1 MPASS
6 PAGRRVVV
14 TGFGAVTPLGLTAAA
29 SWEAAV
35 AGQSGA
41 AAITRFD
48 ASAHDTRFACELKG
62 FDPLNYVDRKLA
74 KRMDVFAQ
82 YAMAAANE
90 AIAHA
95 GLDTATL
102 TDAQRARIGVMIGSG
117 QGGME
122 TFQHQAVTWHT
133 SGPGR
138 LSPFFVPMIICD
150 IAGAWVAMQH
160 GLRGPNHA
168 VVSAC
173 ATGNDNLM
181 SALDSIRAGRADI
194 ILAGGA
200 ECAITPLGVGGFGAA
215 RALSTRNDDPT
226 RASRPFDTGRDG
238 FVIGEGAGVLVLE
251 SLESAES
258 RGATIHAE
266 LLAVGAACD
275 AYHLTAPHPDGVGAR
290 LAMEGAFTESRLM
303 PTDVDTINMHATST
317 GLGDVAE
324 CSAVRAVFG
333 DHADVATAT
342 ATKSMTGHM
351 LGAAGAVEGIF
362 SVLSIVH
369 DLVPPVINLDD
380 PDPAC
385 VVRVAAN
392 RAEARPV
399 RVAISNA
406 FGFGGHNT
414 CAVFAE
420 RAVGDAL

>member
-1 MPASS
+1 MARSQNML
-6 PAGRRVVV
+6 RRVVV
-14 TGFGAVTPLGLTAAA
+14 TGFGAVTPLGLTAAD

-35 AGQSGA
+35 RGISGA
-41 AAITRFD
+41 APITRFD
-48 ASAHDTRFACELKG
+48 ASGHSTQFACELKG
-62 FDPLNYVDRKLA
+62 FDPLNYIDRKLA
-74 KRMDVFAQ
+74 RRMDAYSH
-82 YAMAAANE
+82 YAVAAANE
-90 AIAHA
+90 AIRHA
-95 GLDTATL
+95 QLDTSTL
-102 TDAQRARIGVMIGSG
+102 TDAQRARIGVIIGSG

-122 TFQHQAVTWHT
+122 TFQNQAVTWHT

-150 IAGAWVAMQH
+150 IAGAWVAMEH

-173 ATGNDNLM
+173 ATGNDCLM

-215 RALSTRNDDPT
+215 RALSTRNDDPV
-226 RASRPFDTGRDG
+226 RASRPFDTERDG

-251 SLESAES
+251 SLESAEA
-258 RGATIHAE
+258 RGATIYAE

-275 AYHLTAPHPDGVGAR
+275 AHHLTAPHPDGVGAR
-290 LAMEGAFTESRLM
+290 LAMEGAFREAGIT
-303 PTDVDTINMHATST
+303 PADVDTINMHATST

-333 DHADVATAT
+333 DHADVITAT

-351 LGAAGAVEGIF
+351 LGAAGAVEAIF
-362 SVLSIVH
+362 SVQSIVH
-369 DLVPPVINLDD
+369 NIVPPVINLEN

-385 VVRVAAN
+385 TVRVAAN
-392 RAEARPV
+392 QAEQREV
-399 RVAISNA
+399 RVAVSNA

-414 CAVFAE
+414 AAILAD
-420 RAVGDAL
+420 RRVGDTL

>member
-1 MPASS
+1 MSASFPAS
-6 PAGRRVVV
+6 RRVVV

-41 AAITRFD
+41 APITRFD

-95 GLDTATL
+95 GLDTSTL

-122 TFQHQAVTWHT
+122 TFQNQAVTWHT

-215 RALSTRNDDPT
+215 RALSTRNDEPT

-258 RGATIHAE
+258 RGATIYAE

-290 LAMEGAFTESRLM
+290 LAMEGAFTESRLS

-324 CSAVRAVFG
+324 CSAVRAIFG

-362 SVLSIVH
+362 SVLSIMH
-369 DLVPPVINLDD
+369 DLVPPVINLES

-392 RAEARPV
+392 QAESRPV

-420 RAVGDAL
+420 RSVGDAL

>member
-1 MPASS
+1 MSS
-6 PAGRRVVV
+6 QRPSPRRVVV
-14 TGFGAVTPLGLTAAA
+14 TGFGAVTPLGLTAAT
-29 SWEAAV
+29 SWDSAV
-35 AGQSGA
+35 RGVSGA
-41 AAITRFD
+41 ALITRFD
-48 ASAHDTRFACELKG
+48 ASAHSTRFACELKG

-74 KRMDVFAQ
+74 KRMDV
-82 YAMAAANE
+82 YAHYAVAAANE

-95 GLDTATL
+95 GIDTNTL
-102 TDAQRARIGVMIGSG
+102 TDAQRARIGVIIGSG

-122 TFQHQAVTWHT
+122 TFQNQAVTWHT

-173 ATGNDNLM
+173 ATGNDCIM

-200 ECAITPLGVGGFGAA
+200 ECAITALGVGGFGAA
-215 RALSTRNDDPT
+215 RALSTRNDEPE
-226 RASRPFDTGRDG
+226 RASRPFDTARDG
-238 FVIGEGAGVLVLE
+238 FVIGEGSGVLVME

-258 RGATIHAE
+258 RGATIYAE
-266 LLAVGAACD
+266 VLAVGAACD
-275 AYHLTAPHPDGVGAR
+275 AYHLTAPHPDGIGAR
-290 LAMEGAFTESRLM
+290 LAMEGAFAEARIA
-303 PTDVDTINMHATST
+303 PTDVDTVNMHATST

-324 CSAVRAVFG
+324 CIAVRAVFG

-351 LGAAGAVEGIF
+351 LGAAGAVEAMF
-362 SVLSIVH
+362 SIQSIVH
-369 DLVPPVINLDD
+369 GIVPPVINLESMD
-380 PDPAC
+380 PEC
-385 VVRVAAN
+385 GVRVAAN
-392 RAEARPV
+392 VAEHRAV
-399 RVAISNA
+399 RVAVSNA

-414 CAVFAE
+414 AAIFAARE
-420 RAVGDAL
+420 VGDAL